1 MTRASRSMR
10 DIAVDTEDVDLLTL
24 MVALAADVPAVPV
37 ARATLALAKFLALHQ
52 HALSDEQAAT
62 LLALG
67 AGLWQR
73 SVILD
78 DTVPEIDAMLLT
90 KQ

>member
-1 MTRASRSMR
+1 MC
-10 DIAVDTEDVDLLTL
+10 TEEVDLLVL
-24 MVALAADVPAVPV
+24 MAALARDVPAMPV
-37 ARATLALAKFLALHQ
+37 ASATLGLARFLAKYRED
-52 HALSDEQAAT
+52 LSDEQAAT

-73 SVILD
+73 SIILD
-78 DTVPEIDAMLLT
+78 DTVPEIDAMLAT